1 MRFKRDPGPT
11 EARGNDA
18 AVERSSEAERSLL
31 ERARRLD
38 MRAHAEIFDAHYP
51 AIFRYLRLR
60 LPDAELAEDLGAE
73 VFTRLLEAMRDGRGP
88 RESLRGWLYGVA
100 ANCVADHHRRQG
112 LAQRSEHAVP
122 APSAAPDPARQAE
135 GRLRDETLDQA
146 LRQLSEE
153 QQHVIAL
160 RFGSEMRIREV
171 AEAMGKSEGAVK
183 QLQARAV
190 ARLANLVGDLG
201 GSGA

>member
-1 MRFKRDPGPT
+1 MLTLPTPVMRFKRDPGPT

-73 VFTRLLEAMRDGRGP
+73 VFTRLP
-88 RESLRGWLYGVA
+88 RNLVA
-100 ANCVADHHRRQG
+100 AIFQLEQPHTLEGV
-112 LAQRSEHAVP
+112 QR
-122 APSAAPDPARQAE
+122 
-135 GRLRDETLDQA
+135 
-146 LRQLSEE
+146 
-153 QQHVIAL
+153 I
-160 RFGSEMRIREV
+160 V
-171 AEAMGKSEGAVK
+171 AEVEATTRDPEYATVRRVKSVCQPAV
-183 QLQARAV
+183 
-190 ARLANLVGDLG
+190 
-201 GSGA
+201 